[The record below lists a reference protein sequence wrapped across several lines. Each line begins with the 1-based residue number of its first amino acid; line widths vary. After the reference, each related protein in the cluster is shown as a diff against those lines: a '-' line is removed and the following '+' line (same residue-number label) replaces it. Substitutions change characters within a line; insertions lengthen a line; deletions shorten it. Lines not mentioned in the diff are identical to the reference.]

1 MCVLGR
7 TCLLDRELGFDLI
20 KVYTLLISDYIL
32 EQKALVPSEQK
43 TKFQQQELAAK

>member
-1 MCVLGR
+1 M
-7 TCLLDRELGFDLI
+7 LDRELGFDLI

-43 TKFQQQELAAK
+43 TKVQQQELAAK